1 MDQGYEQ
8 NYLAPYAEIIILS
21 DLIERC
27 NKKEIKEN
35 LNKISKSPTAL
46 DELAKSYDNAI
57 GEMKGPWDIKRV
69 LEKKDAID
77 EILKG
82 VYKVKPKIF

>member
-1 MDQGYEQ
+1 MDQGYKQ
-8 NYLAPYAEIIILS
+8 SYLVPYAEIIILS

-46 DELAKSYDNAI
+46 DELTKSYDNAI

-69 LEKKDAID
+69 LGTKNTID
-77 EILKG
+77 KILKG
-82 VYKVKPKIF
+82 VYKVKPKI